1 MALVDRWYDILNIL
15 EANPNMTQQELE
27 HNLGTSRQTLKKN
40 IKLLN
45 KELENIAVIT
55 LDNQK
60 YSLSILQFDE
70 YEKILSGKLKRESD
84 FNSSSKRIA
93 YILKSLIETN
103 KPIIIDDL
111 SEELTVSRGT
121 VSNDLKSIRKVI
133 QPYDVEIIGITNQGL
148 KIVGSELN
156 IRLIYINIVL
166 EYYLLEHIDET
177 TKQNILVKCRELN
190 VRKQSIN
197 LLLRVIESTFMRIK
211 LGKHLNSPIDYY
223 ENFISNTDV
232 FEHLITYLEEEYG
245 ITLSRFEGDFICYPL
260 NIYNQDNESG
270 KEYQF
275 VKTKQI
281 FDQMMRKIQEL
292 FVIEF
297 DKNQLFEDI
306 KVHLAHLI
314 NRLVMNVQ
322 TNDLFLNELQAKY
335 PLSYAMGKVAAQ
347 VITNIIN
354 RPVPD
359 VEVSYL
365 TLYIEMAISRSNES
379 SSKDIAV
386 ICHTGRGT
394 AAMIKS
400 QLQRVLGNNVNVTAY
415 SQSEVTDELLSKYF
429 AIFTTIP
436 LRRDTLTTPIVQLST
451 IFDDNYIREQWEI
464 VERTQSINSD
474 HVEAVIT
481 KLDHNQTYETNLRK
495 MTKELREKMLTD
507 SEFGERII
515 EREELKS
522 TVFDKGV
529 AVPHAVNKHG
539 NKLVLSVG
547 QFDKPFKSET
557 SMVEVVFMIGI
568 PESAPAIIENVLL
581 DVYDFF
587 FVVANNPKMKQIIL
601 EAESATE
608 IKELI
613 QREVI

>member
-15 EANPNMTQQELE
+15 EANPNMTRQELE

-45 KELENIAVIT
+45 KELEDIAVIT

-60 YSLSILQFDE
+60 YNLLIIQFDE

-93 YILKSLIETN
+93 YILKKLIETDI
-103 KPIIIDDL
+103 PITIDDL
-111 SEELTVSRGT
+111 SEALTVSRGT
-121 VSNDLKSIRKVI
+121 VSNDLKSIRQVV
-133 QPYDVEIIGITNQGL
+133 QPYEVEIAGITNQGI
-148 KIVGSELN
+148 KIMGSELS

-166 EYYLLEHIDET
+166 EYYMLEHIDEE
-177 TKQNILVKCRELN
+177 TKQNILAKCRELN
-190 VRKQSIN
+190 IRKQSIN
-197 LLLRVIESTFMRIK
+197 LLLRVIETVFMRIE
-211 LGKHLNSPIDYY
+211 LGHYLNNPINYY
-223 ENFISNTDV
+223 ENFISNTEV
-232 FEHLITYLEEEYG
+232 FDHLITFLEEEYN
-245 ITLSRFEGDFICYPL
+245 ITLSSFECDFLCFPL
-260 NIYNQDNESG
+260 NIYNQDSESG

-275 VKTKQI
+275 EKTKQI
-281 FDQMMRKIQEL
+281 FNQMMRKVKGL
-292 FVIEF
+292 FIIEF
-297 DKNQLFEDI
+297 DETQLFEDI

-314 NRLVMNVQ
+314 NRLVMHVQ
-322 TNDLFLNELQAKY
+322 TNDLFLNELETKY
-335 PLSYAMGKVAAQ
+335 PLSYAIGKVAAQ
-347 VITNIIN
+347 VIANIIN

-365 TLYIEMAISRSNES
+365 TLYIEMAISRSNETS
-379 SSKDIAV
+379 SRDIAV

-400 QLQRVLGNNVNVTAY
+400 QLQRVIGNDVNVTAY
-415 SQSEVTDELLSKYF
+415 SQYEVTDELLGKYF

-436 LRRDTLTTPIVQLST
+436 LRRSGVTTPIVQLST
-451 IFDDNYIREQWEI
+451 VFDDNYIREQWDL

-474 HVEAVIT
+474 YVEAVVT
-481 KLDHNQTYETNLRK
+481 KLDHNLTYEANLRK
-495 MTKELREKMLTD
+495 MTKKLHEKMLTD
-507 SEFGERII
+507 SEFEERIMN
-515 EREELKS
+515 REELKS
-522 TVFDKGV
+522 TIFDKGV
-529 AVPHAVNKHG
+529 AMPHAVNKQG
-539 NKLVLSVG
+539 EKLILNVG
-547 QFDKPFKSET
+547 QFDKPFKTEMST
-557 SMVEVVFMIGI
+557 VEIVFMVGI
-568 PESAPAIIENVLL
+568 PESTPAIIENVLL
-581 DVYDFF
+581 DMYDFF

>member
-1 MALVDRWYDILNIL
+1 
-15 EANPNMTQQELE
+15 
-27 HNLGTSRQTLKKN
+27 
-40 IKLLN
+40 
-45 KELENIAVIT
+45 
-55 LDNQK
+55 
-60 YSLSILQFDE
+60 
-70 YEKILSGKLKRESD
+70 
-84 FNSSSKRIA
+84 
-93 YILKSLIETN
+93 
-103 KPIIIDDL
+103 
-111 SEELTVSRGT
+111 
-121 VSNDLKSIRKVI
+121 
-133 QPYDVEIIGITNQGL
+133 
-148 KIVGSELN
+148 
-156 IRLIYINIVL
+156 
-166 EYYLLEHIDET
+166 
-177 TKQNILVKCRELN
+177 
-190 VRKQSIN
+190 
-197 LLLRVIESTFMRIK
+197 
-211 LGKHLNSPIDYY
+211 
-223 ENFISNTDV
+223 
-232 FEHLITYLEEEYG
+232 
-245 ITLSRFEGDFICYPL
+245 
-260 NIYNQDNESG
+260 
-270 KEYQF
+270 
-275 VKTKQI
+275 
-281 FDQMMRKIQEL
+281 
-292 FVIEF
+292 
-297 DKNQLFEDI
+297 
-306 KVHLAHLI
+306 
-314 NRLVMNVQ
+314 
-322 TNDLFLNELQAKY
+322 
-335 PLSYAMGKVAAQ
+335 
-347 VITNIIN
+347 
-354 RPVPD
+354 
-359 VEVSYL
+359 
-365 TLYIEMAISRSNES
+365 
-379 SSKDIAV
+379 
-386 ICHTGRGT
+386 
-394 AAMIKS
+394 MIKS

-464 VERTQSINSD
+464 VERTQSINSN

-529 AVPHAVNKHG
+529 AMPHAVNKHG

-581 DVYDFF
+581 DIYDFF